1 MDAAN
6 ENLNLLN
13 ITEQVR
19 KTNAEQPENDVQEV
33 QAGEENI
40 ATVQEENYAGQG
52 VEQEAI
58 QEGTPENV
66 QETVGENIVVQAEKK
81 KKVRTHASFAKNIVS
96 ITLFLLSLV
105 FGITAS
111 TLYVVREALS
121 REYVNQAVYD
131 MTLGDIGIGF
141 WYGYSGQEVTL
152 DEYMTDV
159 LNSSGVVNVQQKDV
173 KRLLECEFVK
183 TFTADRFNRY
193 VSDFIYGTG
202 EGTISVQEIIQ
213 LFDDNWS
220 ETARILGIDTLK
232 HDGVSQEDIK
242 KDILDGAYEKLV
254 QDIHFGSFTLS
265 NFRKEYPVVINAAHT
280 MVSYP
285 AIAAMVALA
294 VLFWIIIL
302 FMNIRY
308 CGGFRYIGRCMS
320 LIGIVNLA
328 AAGAMYVLPVVLNR
342 LFGLGYGF
350 YIAFFNL
357 QVRKLLYAGAVILGC
372 GILITLM
379 GKILR
384 KIRKRILRRKL
395 T

>member
-19 KTNAEQPENDVQEV
+19 KTNTEQPEYDVQEV

-40 ATVQEENYAGQG
+40 ATVQEENYAGQE

-58 QEGTPENV
+58 QENTQGIVSENA
-66 QETVGENIVVQAEKK
+66 IVRTEKK
-81 KKVRTHASFAKNIVS
+81 TKVRTHASFAKNIVS
-96 ITLFLLSLV
+96 ITLFLLSMVL
-105 FGITAS
+105 GITAS

-159 LNSSGVVNVQQKDV
+159 INSSGVISVQQRDV
-173 KRLLECEFVK
+173 KRLLDCDFVK

-202 EGTISVQEIIQ
+202 EGTITVQEIIG
-213 LFDDNWS
+213 LLDDNWE
-220 ETARILGIDTLK
+220 ETESVLGID
-232 HDGVSQEDIK
+232 SQDVKGNAKADIK
-242 KDILDGAYEKLV
+242 SEVLDGAYEKLV

-285 AIAAMVALA
+285 AIAAMAALA

-357 QVRKLLYAGAVILGC
+357 QVRNLLYAGAVILGC

-379 GKILR
+379 GKLLR

>member
-1 MDAAN
+1 MDIAD
-6 ENLNLLN
+6 EDLKPD
-13 ITEQVR
+13 IIV
-19 KTNAEQPENDVQEV
+19 QPENELVPEPDAV
-33 QAGEENI
+33 GEEI
-40 ATVQEENYAGQG
+40 AEPESVAEAESAPEEQ
-52 VEQEAI
+52 
-58 QEGTPENV
+58 P
-66 QETVGENIVVQAEKK
+66 VVITK
-81 KKVRTHASFAKNIVS
+81 KKVRTRASFGKNIVS
-96 ITLFLLSLV
+96 IVLFVLALAL
-105 FGITAS
+105 GISAS
-111 TLYVVREALS
+111 TLYVVRQALS

-159 LNSSGVVNVQQKDV
+159 LNSSGVVSVSQKDV
-173 KRLLECEFVK
+173 KRLLDCEFVK

-193 VSDFIYGTG
+193 ASDFIYGTG
-202 EGTISVQEIIQ
+202 EGTIKVQDIVG
-213 LFDDNWS
+213 LLNDNWNEVES
-220 ETARILGIDTLK
+220 VLGIDS
-232 HDGVSQEDIK
+232 VSIKGKTKADIK
-242 KDILDGAYEKLV
+242 SEMLDAAYDKLV
-254 QDIHFGSFTLS
+254 QDIHFSSFTLS
-265 NFRKEYPVVINAAHT
+265 NFRKDYPVVLNAAHT

-285 AIAAMVALA
+285 AIAAMAGLA
-294 VLFWIIIL
+294 VFFWIVIL

-342 LFGLGYGF
+342 IFGLGYGF

-357 QVRKLLYAGAVILGC
+357 QVRNLLYAGAAILVC

>member
-1 MDAAN
+1 MDIA
-6 ENLNLLN
+6 ENLKQEIAVLP
-13 ITEQVR
+13 
-19 KTNAEQPENDVQEV
+19 TNEDVAEPDSVMEPDEGSDTVEEPEISSVAEGMAAENGNV
-33 QAGEENI
+33 QA
-40 ATVQEENYAGQG
+40 
-52 VEQEAI
+52 
-58 QEGTPENV
+58 
-66 QETVGENIVVQAEKK
+66 K
-81 KKVRTHASFAKNIVS
+81 KKVRTRASFAKNIVS
-96 ITLFLLSLV
+96 LALFLIALV
-105 FGITAS
+105 LGITAS
-111 TLYVVREALS
+111 TLYVVRQAMS

-173 KRLLECEFVK
+173 KRLLDSKYVK

-213 LFDDNWS
+213 LLDDNWS
-220 ETARILGIDTLK
+220 EAAQILGINALEL
-232 HDGVSQEDIK
+232 DGMSQEDIK
-242 KDILDGAYEKLV
+242 KDILDGAYDKLV
-254 QDIHFGSFTLS
+254 QDIHFNSFTLS
-265 NFRKEYPVVINAAHT
+265 NFRKEYPIVLNAAHT
-280 MVSYP
+280 MISYP
-285 AIAAMVALA
+285 AIAAMAAVA
-294 VLFWIIIL
+294 VLFWVIIL

-320 LIGIVNLA
+320 LIGIVNLSS
-328 AAGAMYVLPVVLNR
+328 AGAMYVLPVVLNR

-357 QVRKLLYAGAVILGC
+357 QVRNLLYVGEAFLGC

-379 GKILR
+379 GKLLR
-384 KIRKRILRRKL
+384 KIRKRILRGRGL
-395 T
+395 AQGVG

>member
-1 MDAAN
+1 MDIA
-6 ENLNLLN
+6 ENLKQEIAVLPKN
-13 ITEQVR
+13 EDV
-19 KTNAEQPENDVQEV
+19 AEPDSVMEPDEGSDTVEEPEISSVAEGMAAENGNV
-33 QAGEENI
+33 QA
-40 ATVQEENYAGQG
+40 
-52 VEQEAI
+52 
-58 QEGTPENV
+58 
-66 QETVGENIVVQAEKK
+66 K
-81 KKVRTHASFAKNIVS
+81 KKVRTRASFAKNIVS
-96 ITLFLLSLV
+96 LALFLIALV
-105 FGITAS
+105 LGITAS
-111 TLYVVREALS
+111 TLYVVRQAMS

-159 LNSSGVVNVQQKDV
+159 LNSSGVVNVQQNDV
-173 KRLLECEFVK
+173 KRLLDSKYVK
-183 TFTADRFNRY
+183 TFTADRFNSY

-213 LFDDNWS
+213 LLDDNWS
-220 ETARILGIDTLK
+220 EAAQILGINALEL
-232 HDGVSQEDIK
+232 DGMSQEDIK
-242 KDILDGAYEKLV
+242 KDILGGAYDKLV
-254 QDIHFGSFTLS
+254 QDIHFNSFTLS
-265 NFRKEYPVVINAAHT
+265 NFRKEYPIVLNAAHT
-280 MVSYP
+280 MISYP
-285 AIAAMVALA
+285 AIAAMAAVA
-294 VLFWIIIL
+294 VLFWVIIL

-320 LIGIVNLA
+320 LIGIVNLSS
-328 AAGAMYVLPVVLNR
+328 AGAMYVLPVVLNR

-357 QVRKLLYAGAVILGC
+357 QVRNLLYVGAAFLGC

-379 GKILR
+379 GKLLR